1 MVCYWLRTTGA
12 VIKTKLSTLVGVGA
26 IYLLS
31 WIVLGPATCL
41 QATQEPRHELSSC
54 PRAFIKLCLCLLSPD
69 SVSLSVVVYLRPDN
83 TMDVMNTSSR
93 YFMESP
99 RGSVHQPSAH
109 DIDQTSVFNLSCSR
123 LVLVVIFLMTGM
135 SLTTW
140 RTTKRRKG
148 AKILPGPWGGYW
160 YIIQKHD
167 LKITGFP
174 FIGRVHDVDP
184 TKPWVKITEWCSKY
198 DGLFQTKMMGDTHI
212 WISSTEIAHEL
223 LNKRYKERHTARDL
237 TVLKVRSLK
246 I

>member
-1 MVCYWLRTTGA
+1 
-12 VIKTKLSTLVGVGA
+12 
-26 IYLLS
+26 
-31 WIVLGPATCL
+31 
-41 QATQEPRHELSSC
+41 
-54 PRAFIKLCLCLLSPD
+54 
-69 SVSLSVVVYLRPDN
+69 
-83 TMDVMNTSSR
+83 MDVMNTSSR
-93 YFMESP
+93 YFTGSP
-99 RGSVHQPSAH
+99 RGSAHQPTAH
-109 DIDQTSVFNLSCSR
+109 SIGQSIVFNLSRPS

-223 LNKRYKERHTARDL
+223 LNKRYEELDIARHL
-237 TVLKVRSLK
+237 IILKFRSLK
-246 I
+246 IQTWGRASNYSSRPMVPAVPGSDTQDQYLPLLGTFTTVEHVQCC